1 MEALKS
7 LEVKNL
13 NCRYDSRWI
22 LRDVSFK
29 VKPGEA
35 LAIVGPSASGKTT
48 LAYCLSGI
56 IPNRIRAEVSGKM
69 KIDGEELLGKPIR
82 EIIRSIGIALQN
94 YELQIFGLTV
104 EEDLELSIREDDE
117 DTLEWVLRFFELE
130 KYRKHYVHEL
140 SGGLKHRLVI
150 ASTILTDPKY
160 ILMDDPVANLD
171 WNSRRIVAKTIKLLK
186 EKRKGVIILG
196 RRLKG
201 LEKVIDRWMYIN
213 QERIENLDQGPR
225 HTKTT
230 NIKIVSEISDDSVV
244 EFREVYYRYSKDKGY
259 VLKNISLRIGR
270 GEIHVIMGPNGSG
283 KTTLMKHINGLLK
296 PSRGTVLVNGIDTNQ
311 TSPAEMSRHVGIVF
325 QDPERYFVSETVWDE
340 VAFGVR
346 NLGLSEKNIEEALHM
361 LNLVDKKDSSPYF
374 LSMGEKIRV
383 YIASVLAMDP
393 KIIILDEPTTGQDE
407 ETLEQMKNTIEKL
420 KNMGKTVIVVTHD
433 SDFALSIADRLT
445 ILKDGSVYAEGSP
458 LELLNNTKLV
468 EEVGIEPL
476 SIKGEEKCLAR

>member
-1 MEALKS
+1 MEALNS
-7 LEVKNL
+7 LEVRDL

-22 LRDVSFK
+22 LRGISFE

-35 LAIVGPSASGKTT
+35 IAIIGPSASGKTT

-56 IPNRIRAEVSGKM
+56 IPNRIRAEISGSM
-69 KIDGEELLGKPIR
+69 KIDGEEFLGKPIR
-82 EIIRSIGIALQN
+82 EIISSVGIVLQN

-104 EEDLELSIREDDE
+104 EEDLELSIRADNEY
-117 DTLEWVLRFFELE
+117 TLDWVLRFFELE

-150 ASTILTDPKY
+150 ASTILSDPKY
-160 ILMDDPVANLD
+160 IVMDDPVANLD
-171 WNSRRIVAKTIKLLK
+171 WNSRRIVANTINMLK

-201 LEKVIDRWMYIN
+201 LEKVVDRWIHVN
-213 QERIENLDQGPR
+213 LDRIEDLDRQPQ
-225 HTKTT
+225 HTKT
-230 NIKIVSEISDDSVV
+230 IKRKTQHDLLDDPVI
-244 EFREVYYRYSKDKGY
+244 EFREVYYRYSREY
-259 VLKNISLRIGR
+259 VLKNISLQIGK
-270 GEIHVIMGPNGSG
+270 GEIHAIMGPNGSG

-296 PSRGTVLVNGIDTNQ
+296 PSKGRVLVKGIDTKQ
-311 TSPAEMSRHVGIVF
+311 TSPAEMSRYVGIVF

-346 NLGLSEKNIEEALHM
+346 NLGLSEKNIEEALRM
-361 LNLVDKKDSSPYF
+361 LNLEDKKDSSPYS
-374 LSMGEKIRV
+374 LSMGEKIRL

-393 KIIILDEPTTGQDE
+393 EVIVLDEPTTGQDE
-407 ETLEQMKNTIEKL
+407 ETLKQIEDTIEKL
-420 KNMGKTVIVVTHD
+420 RNMDKTILVVTHD

-445 ILKDGSVYAEGSP
+445 ILKDGGIYAEGSP
-458 LELLNNTKLV
+458 LELLNDTSLV

-476 SIKGEEKCLAR
+476 SIRGEEKCLAR